1 MDDIQHTTLFKVLI
15 MTKQETINTLRGMNI
30 RQDIIN
36 TLSKRDVII
45 IKDEVIIGR
54 DENFKT
60 TPCMFRIEDS
70 IEWEEVESG
79 DRLRH
84 IFF

>member
-30 RQDIIN
+30 RQDIID
-36 TLSKRDVII
+36 TLSEREVII

-54 DENFKT
+54 DANFKT
-60 TPCMFRIEDS
+60 IPCMFRIEDS
-70 IEWEEVESG
+70 MEWEEVESG
-79 DRLRH
+79 DKLRH